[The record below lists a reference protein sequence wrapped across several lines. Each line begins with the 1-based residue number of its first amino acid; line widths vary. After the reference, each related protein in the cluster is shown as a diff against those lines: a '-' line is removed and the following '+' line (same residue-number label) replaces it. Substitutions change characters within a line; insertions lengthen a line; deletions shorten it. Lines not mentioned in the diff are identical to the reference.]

1 MSISDWLNESATIID
16 RLDAELI
23 LVNLL
28 RVGDRSYLVAH
39 DDEALTRD
47 QLEIAN
53 AQRDRRRSGEPL
65 AYILGWREF
74 YGRRFKVTRNV
85 LIPRPETETIID
97 FTKKYKPEKILDV
110 GTGSGCIAITC
121 ALEIPK
127 ADVDAVDISP
137 AALAIAQ
144 SNAKSLGAHVN
155 FYKSDLL
162 DDYALEPDTLII
174 ANLPYVDEN
183 WSWINRQNLS
193 FEPSLALY
201 AEQGGLALIY
211 ELIRSINTRCRLL
224 IEADPSQ
231 HDKIIEYARE
241 FGFKKTSQKDYIIS
255 FKK

>member
-1 MSISDWLNESATIID
+1 MSISDWLNESAIIID

-39 DDEALTRD
+39 DDEILSQD

-53 AQRDRRRSGEPL
+53 AQRDRRHSGEPL

-97 FTKKYKPEKILDV
+97 LTKKSKAKKILDV

-121 ALEIPK
+121 ALELPNTEVSAI
-127 ADVDAVDISP
+127 DISP

-144 SNAKSLGAHVN
+144 SNAKNLGAKVK
-155 FYKSDLL
+155 FYKSNLL
-162 DDYALEPDTLII
+162 EDYALEPDTLII
-174 ANLPYVDEN
+174 ANLPYVDET
-183 WSWINRQNLS
+183 WSWINRQTLS

-211 ELIRSINTRCRLL
+211 ELLRSINTSCKLL

-231 HDKIIEYARE
+231 HDKIINYARD
-241 FGFKKTSQKDYIIS
+241 FGFKKLNQKDYILS